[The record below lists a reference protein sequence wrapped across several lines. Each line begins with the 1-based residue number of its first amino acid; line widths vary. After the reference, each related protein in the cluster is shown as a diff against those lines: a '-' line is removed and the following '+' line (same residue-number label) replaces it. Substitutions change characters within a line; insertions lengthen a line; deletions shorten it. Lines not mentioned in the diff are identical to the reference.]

1 MPTWQGFI
9 NFRCE
14 SIRSGFGWGWGCW
27 RFGSALPGC
36 DASCRPRPRRNHCL
50 PRNFL
55 LHGGTPLILGYTTT
69 TATPSVRY
77 PCSSQKSFNVRADTL
92 RWLRFRVYL
101 PHRREYKRERLLRC
115 SAYIQEQRCS
125 IRTKRIALHRKT
137 SAVAIIIWSRMKMIL
152 TRCRLRNEIAALWSL
167 MDSHS
172 AWSSLHPPPPL

>member
-36 DASCRPRPRRNHCL
+36 DASCRPRPHRNHCL

-115 SAYIQEQRCS
+115 SIYPG
-125 IRTKRIALHRKT
+125 
-137 SAVAIIIWSRMKMIL
+137 
-152 TRCRLRNEIAALWSL
+152 AALFYPHKANSTTQKDIRCCDHN
-167 MDSHS
+167 MEPDENDSHTV
-172 AWSSLHPPPPL
+172 SLT

>member
-14 SIRSGFGWGWGCW
+14 SIRSGFGWAGARGLDLRC
-27 RFGSALPGC
+27 R
-36 DASCRPRPRRNHCL
+36 DAMPVVARPHRNHCL

-55 LHGGTPLILGYTTT
+55 LHGGTPLILGYTTTTTT

-101 PHRREYKRERLLRC
+101 THRREYKRERLLRC
-115 SAYIQEQRCS
+115 SIYPG
-125 IRTKRIALHRKT
+125 
-137 SAVAIIIWSRMKMIL
+137 
-152 TRCRLRNEIAALWSL
+152 AALFDPHKANSTTQKYIRCCDNNIEPDEN
-167 MDSHS
+167 DSHTV
-172 AWSSLHPPPPL
+172 SLT